1 MSNTT
6 LLSVKRLKSSPPR
19 YLNPLNDH
27 YIQSVWFLRIK
38 VYGITRSN
46 IQDDPTRSKLMG
58 AAKYLNSSNLMFD
71 EECGLSMHTFTID
84 F

>member
-1 MSNTT
+1 MLPFCIDILIIYMNRLLCRWGMSKAT

-27 YIQSVWFLRIK
+27 YIQPVWFLRIK

-46 IQDDPTRSKLMG
+46 ILDDPTRSKLMG
-58 AAKYLNSSNLMFD
+58 AAN
-71 EECGLSMHTFTID
+71 I
-84 F
+84 